1 MWRSE
6 EILPQNFITH
16 VKKCDKEAYEKEIKG
31 PTGRTDAK
39 LNEKERKLY
48 VLGVLRVI
56 LVKSLAFSSL
66 TNCQEFVE
74 SQKVLNS
81 SVEGISTEYLIEVLN
96 EVVKLIKKE
105 VSLNF

>member
-1 MWRSE
+1 M
-6 EILPQNFITH
+6 
-16 VKKCDKEAYEKEIKG
+16 
-31 PTGRTDAK
+31 
-39 LNEKERKLY
+39 NEKERKLY